1 MGGRSIVW
9 QWLLFP
15 HMFVYVFLYLLYCV
29 LFLWPQVCPLT
40 PKSLA
45 FAVWVSKLHH
55 AGAKDKQRKRERE
68 RERQREREG
77 EEGSRANYGPK
88 KTKGY
93 ISMIPPAV
101 LFMSCVLSLSV
112 TFTSTLALSE
122 GKQVKMAWC
131 SIFHFPLFFLYFHFF
146 SSIRCWKHIVYLI
159 QGSVNICYFTVFHS
173 VALLVPPWHPIVPCM
188 K

>member
-1 MGGRSIVW
+1 
-9 QWLLFP
+9 
-15 HMFVYVFLYLLYCV
+15 MFVYVFLYLLYCV

-45 FAVWVSKLHH
+45 FTICVSKLQH
-55 AGAKDKQRKRERE
+55 AGAKHVQRNSESGK
-68 RERQREREG
+68 G
-77 EEGSRANYGPK
+77 EKGSGANYSPK

-112 TFTSTLALSE
+112 TFTSALALSE
-122 GKQVKMAWC
+122 GKQVKMVWR
-131 SIFHFPLFFLYFHFF
+131 SIFHFPLFFHYFHSL
-146 SSIRCWKHIVYLI
+146 SSLGCGKHIVYLI
-159 QGSVNICYFTVFHS
+159 QGSVHICYFTVFHG